1 MKKKVLSMLVLL
13 AAVATGAVAQTT
25 HKVSMKEGTED
36 ATHWTIT
43 PAGATTT
50 GVAAGTEV
58 KATYSGTKRVKSVKA
73 VKKVAAE
80 LGHALSASVVGDI
93 VGSDGKAYAVADK
106 DKLPQGVT
114 AVAMVAYKSETAGSS
129 LALQLSSD
137 PVQKNWSE
145 AKTYAEGLTAVSGGT
160 WRLPSNTDWQNM
172 FVGCA
177 KSGDAGAGSYM
188 SPIAGFKEK
197 IGATGITWL
206 SGIYWSSTPNDYYAY
221 IVEVKLGSTPRAQF
235 DSFGTSNPARVLGCL
250 AF

>member
-13 AAVATGAVAQTT
+13 AAVVTGAVAQTT

-36 ATHWTIT
+36 AEKWTIT
-43 PAGATTT
+43 PNPAT
-50 GVAAGTEV
+50 AGTQV

-73 VKKVAAE
+73 KKMAPAVAE
-80 LGHALSASVVGDI
+80 GHALSASVVGDI
-93 VGSDGKAYAVADK
+93 VGTDGKVYAVADK

-114 AVAMVAYKSETAGSS
+114 AVAMVAYKSETVGSS
-129 LALQLSSD
+129 LAIQLNAS
-137 PVQKNWSE
+137 PVSKSWSE

-177 KSGDAGAGSYM
+177 KSGDAGAGSNM

-197 IGATGITWL
+197 IGATGITWN
-206 SGIYWSSTPNDYYAY
+206 SNSYWSSTDS
-221 IVEVKLGSTPRAQF
+221 GSKAWNVNVWLKKNNAAA
-235 DSFGTSNPARVLGCL
+235 DFGEQLTSDPYLVLGCL